1 MGIVISELGRYNLY
15 MRIKKANEIREANR
29 VKWAKRVNRW
39 NKWKAEQAAAKAEDM
54 MLNAAEEKRKG

>member
-1 MGIVISELGRYNLY
+1 